1 MEAGDDRGPAPQG
14 RRGPAR
20 PPEGRDEFN
29 LVEFPLT
36 LLTDRAPRGQK
47 TPEWEDEITELRRGS
62 PHPSG
67 VGGIAALRPCYG
79 LAILY
84 NCTL

>member
-1 MEAGDDRGPAPQG
+1 MDAGEDRGPDPQG

-47 TPEWEDEITELRRGS
+47 TLEWKVILDIHITGRLDGR
-62 PHPSG
+62 
-67 VGGIAALRPCYG
+67 AAAADP
-79 LAILY
+79 A
-84 NCTL
+84 